1 MNYAHEQAYALGNL
15 LDYLK
20 ESEVI
25 DLYNEVFKGNE
36 QIYKV
41 ENLNKDFADVT
52 PKNMARAAS
61 YQGYDFNSRLDFDFD
76 KPYFKTE
83 IVSQFGEQ
91 FTIFVSVDKK
101 SIDFAELAES
111 VFDGRE
117 LPENVKE
124 LFNNSKAVE
133 EYQYELAEYLAEKSG
148 SELEKAYTFAV
159 KQNPLGGWFNIYCNY
174 VGQL

>member
-76 KPYFKTE
+76 KPYFKT
-83 IVSQFGEQ
+83 
-91 FTIFVSVDKK
+91 
-101 SIDFAELAES
+101 
-111 VFDGRE
+111 
-117 LPENVKE
+117 
-124 LFNNSKAVE
+124 
-133 EYQYELAEYLAEKSG
+133 
-148 SELEKAYTFAV
+148 
-159 KQNPLGGWFNIYCNY
+159 
-174 VGQL
+174 